1 MELVS
6 FKFGLFANFFSKT
19 FNYSLEVYHE
29 YRHKLLS

>member
-19 FNYSLEVYHE
+19 FNNSLEVCDD
-29 YRHKLLS
+29 YRYKLLS